1 MNRRNAL
8 RLLGVMVATLGGRAV
23 QAEDSIEGLT
33 TTGDLF
39 TTDDMS
45 FVSGPMDFRFEA
57 DNLRSVIFTREG
69 KPDLVIPFADIIKEL
84 EEDVNPQNKPRT
96 DCQCPQ

>member
-8 RLLGVMVATLGGRAV
+8 RLIGVVVATLGGRAV
-23 QAEDSIEGLT
+23 RAEDSVEGIYLDGT
-33 TTGDLF
+33 EMAPGDLI
-39 TTDDMS
+39 TVDDMS

-84 EEDVNPQNKPRT
+84 ED
-96 DCQCPQ
+96 